1 MTNEATV
8 QQNIKT
14 NLGRLMVDNGI
25 TEQVLAVAIGV
36 SQQAVNKWKTTGKVG
51 KANLSKVAEFFK
63 TTPDLLMAGGNK
75 TNLDPNLLPLLS
87 WVQAGDWADALP
99 FSYDTIEVPMLIKR
113 PGCFVLQVRGN
124 SMSRP
129 EGLSYFDG
137 CYVVV
142 DPNIDRTPE
151 CLLHKVVVAR
161 TSEGAT
167 IKEFILEGNLKR
179 LHPWNPDPSFHDLE
193 VTEDTYIIGEV
204 IKMFY

>member
-1 MTNEATV
+1 MTPRIE
-8 QQNIKT
+8 
-14 NLGRLMVDNGI
+14 I
-25 TEQVLAVAIGV
+25 TFWEMRMTLHEILKKEKDRVG
-36 SQQAVNKWKTTGKVG
+36 WTGKELAEKMGVKPASVSRWLSG
-51 KANLSKVAEFFK
+51 KDTPTLENLQKLSTLFKVSMAH
-63 TTPDLLMAGGNK
+63 LLGESS
-75 TNLDPNLLPLLS
+75 LLPLLS
-87 WVQAGDWADALP
+87 WVQAGDFADALP
-99 FSYDTIEVPMLIKR
+99 FSYDTIEVPMLIKK